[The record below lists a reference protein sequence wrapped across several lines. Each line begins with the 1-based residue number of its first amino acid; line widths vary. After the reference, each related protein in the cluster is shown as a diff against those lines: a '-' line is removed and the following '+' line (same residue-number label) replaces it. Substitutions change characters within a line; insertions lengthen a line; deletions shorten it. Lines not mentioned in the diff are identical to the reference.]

1 MTKDARMTV
10 LYPFSWIFGMDNL
23 DQLLQE
29 AISAISQTDDLK
41 NLDHYRVHYLG
52 KKGKITESLKTL
64 GQLSPE
70 QRPLMGQKVNV
81 IKEKIQALIEERS
94 TVLEQKQIAEQLA
107 NESIDVTLPGRF
119 QSLGTIHPV
128 TKTRQRIENLF
139 KQMGFITM
147 DGPEIEDG
155 FHNFEALNIPE
166 FHPARAMQDTFYF
179 ADETLLRT
187 HTSPI
192 QVRYMKNNPP
202 PIRMIAM
209 GRVYRRDFDL
219 THTPMFHQ
227 VEGLMVDEGVSF
239 ADLRS
244 ILTQFLHAFFEAE
257 LPIRFRASYFPF
269 TEPSAEVDMGCQNC
283 SQKGCRICKN
293 TGWLEVLGCGMVHPN
308 VLRFVDI
315 DSEKYTGWAF
325 GAGLDRLTMLRYG
338 ITDLRALFENDVRF
352 LKQF

>member
-1 MTKDARMTV
+1 MTD
-10 LYPFSWIFGMDNL
+10 L

-29 AISAISQTDDLK
+29 AVTAISEADDLK
-41 NLDHYRVHYLG
+41 SLDQHRVHYLG
-52 KKGKITESLKTL
+52 KKGKLTESLKSL
-64 GQLSPE
+64 GQLPPE

-81 IKEKIQALIEERS
+81 VKEKIQVLIEERS
-94 TVLEQKQIAEQLA
+94 SLLQQSQIAEQLA
-107 NESIDVTLPGRF
+107 KESIDITLPGRA
-119 QSLGTIHPV
+119 QSMGTIHPI
-128 TKTRQRIENLF
+128 TKTRERIEALF
-139 KQMGFITM
+139 KQMGFAVM

-155 FHNFEALNIPE
+155 YHNFEALNIPAL
-166 FHPARAMQDTFYF
+166 HPARAMQDTFYF
-179 ADETLLRT
+179 ADETVLRT
-187 HTSPI
+187 HTSPV
-192 QVRYMKNNPP
+192 QVRLMETIPP

-308 VLRFVDI
+308 VFRCVGI
-315 DSEKYTGWAF
+315 DSERYTGWAF
-325 GAGLDRLTMLRYG
+325 GVGVDRLTMLRYG
-338 ITDLRALFENDVRF
+338 ITDLRALFENDLRF
-352 LKQF
+352 LRQF